1 MLHSWTKRFSIE
13 PKELGEEKENILK
26 HLEKTRSNPSRPKK
40 IGLSAVRI
48 FVAAVFDLWQYQR
61 DLGVNTYP
69 SPRTG
74 LVSQVLKEMKRNEE
88 GEKITQFVDKGIGTM
103 IDSYTSEEELE
114 SLVSYFMERN
124 TEVGLRDA
132 GSFLLS
138 HYALLRSHYAR
149 ELELSD
155 MHSLL
160 MPQEGYTDCHA
171 LLLIMRK
178 GKPNNLVDSK
188 LALVCAIKMCSSALS
203 QP

>member
-1 MLHSWTKRFSIE
+1 
-13 PKELGEEKENILK
+13 
-26 HLEKTRSNPSRPKK
+26 
-40 IGLSAVRI
+40 
-48 FVAAVFDLWQYQR
+48 
-61 DLGVNTYP
+61 
-69 SPRTG
+69 
-74 LVSQVLKEMKRNEE
+74 MKRNEE

-149 ELELSD
+149 KLELSD

-178 GKPNNLVDSK
+178 GKANQFSRLEIGAGLRNKNVFVCPFAALAMYMVWRFHLSGETIPNFKNSEKWDPIK
-188 LALVCAIKMCSSALS
+188 L
-203 QP
+203 